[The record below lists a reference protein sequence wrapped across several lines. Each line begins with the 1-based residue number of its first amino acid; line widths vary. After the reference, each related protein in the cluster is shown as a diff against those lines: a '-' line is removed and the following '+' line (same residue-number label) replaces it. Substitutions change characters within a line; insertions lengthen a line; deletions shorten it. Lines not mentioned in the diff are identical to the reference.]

1 MVGRSFPYVTK
12 QSMRHPQ
19 ALLLLMALAGLSVIA
34 GLSFGSMPM
43 SAQQVWSGLS
53 DAASPYAVVIRELR
67 LPRVIAAFACGGLL
81 ALAGVLLQA
90 LLRNPLADPYL
101 IGVSGGASVAALT
114 ALVWGAGA
122 FFTGLA
128 SFAGALVATSLV
140 YWISL
145 RSAQL
150 DRATV
155 ILSGV
160 ILAAGCG
167 ALITLML
174 VLVPQ
179 GQLRGMLFW
188 LMGDVGYATAPWPTF
203 AVLIVLTALAFS
215 IARQTDILALGE
227 IKAVSLG
234 VGLKTLYAWLYVI
247 SALAAA
253 TAVTQCGTIGFI
265 GLLIPHFL
273 RLLGFREHRV
283 LVPAAAVLGGAFLSL
298 MDTLS
303 RSIVAPL
310 QLPVGAVT
318 ALIGVPLLLY
328 VLLKPRRDGWLF

>member
-1 MVGRSFPYVTK
+1 M
-12 QSMRHPQ
+12 
-19 ALLLLMALAGLSVIA
+19 LAFSSVIA
-34 GLSFGSMPM
+34 GLSIGSTSM
-43 SAQQVWSGLS
+43 SPHQVWSGLS
-53 DAASPYAVVIRELR
+53 DGTSQYALIIRELR
-67 LPRVIAAFACGGLL
+67 LPRVVAGFACGGLL

-101 IGVSGGASVAALT
+101 IGVSGGASVTALAAL
-114 ALVWGAGA
+114 ALGASA
-122 FFTGLA
+122 FFTSLA
-128 SFAGALVATSLV
+128 SFVGALIATGLI
-140 YWISL
+140 YLISL

-160 ILAAGCG
+160 VLAAGCG
-167 ALITLML
+167 ALIMLML

-179 GQLRGMLFW
+179 SQLRGMLFW
-188 LMGDVGYATAPWPTF
+188 LMGDVGYATAPWL
-203 AVLIVLTALAFS
+203 ALAALVVLTGAAFS
-215 IARQTDILALGE
+215 IARQTDVISLGDV
-227 IKAVSLG
+227 KATSLG
-234 VGLKTLYAWLYVI
+234 VHLKTLYSALYIV

-253 TAVTQCGTIGFI
+253 MAVTQCGTIGFV

-273 RLLGFREHRV
+273 RLIGYCAHRV
-283 LVPAAAVLGGAFLSL
+283 LIPAAALLGGVFLSFT
-298 MDTLS
+298 DTLS

-328 VLLKPRRDGWLF
+328 VLMKPRRGGLLL